1 MRISLSREMCLILS
15 HLMVLWKTFEPNS
28 GRKLSKL
35 WKPRKRNLLVPQPN
49 IWQAAWSLIP
59 SHTRWCNT
67 RMVFC
72 ALRLSESL
80 WTSTKWTCLYKF
92 SNRKCPLALASP
104 RQETS
109 SREKLESIIQIR
121 ASLYSLSCLRFSNI
135 RALDP
140 TVSVHKFKI
149 LTVWLARPNHL
160 MSKGICIH

>member
-1 MRISLSREMCLILS
+1 MCLIRS
-15 HLMVLWKTFEPNS
+15 HLLVLWKTFEHNS

-35 WKPRKRNLLVPQPN
+35 WKPKKRNPLVPQPN
-49 IWQAAWSLIP
+49 IWQAASSQIP
-59 SHTRWCNT
+59 SHIRWCNIL
-67 RMVFC
+67 MAFC

-92 SNRKCPLALASP
+92 SNLRCPLALASP
-104 RQETS
+104 RQEMS
-109 SREKLESIIQIR
+109 LREKSESIIQIR

-140 TVSVHKFKI
+140 TASVHKFKI